1 MFLLRKFTFWL
12 LALSILI
19 CLSDYWGIGFANIVI
34 SQFNPVIHA
43 MIITEPFR
51 NWMIDDTKLL
61 FSSVLVSFRFP
72 TYLIHF
78 GTFLVVGLILDYFV
92 QNFVSR
98 EIFNHLE
105 EWSYVDEK
113 VSDYNSR

>member
-12 LALSILI
+12 SALSIII
-19 CLSDYWGIGFANIVI
+19 CLSDYLGIGFANIVI

-43 MIITEPFR
+43 MIVTESFR

-72 TYLIHF
+72 TYIIHF
-78 GTFLVVGLILDYFV
+78 GTFLVVGLILDYLIHLFNSK
-92 QNFVSR
+92 QN
-98 EIFNHLE
+98 
-105 EWSYVDEK
+105 
-113 VSDYNSR
+113 